1 MHFLD
6 LTWCVAY
13 YYPLDIIRDV
23 DFCIKDIALGM
34 FLIFFVMQRLCSE
47 VQSVLMHT
55 ACDEPHL

>member
-1 MHFLD
+1 MFLFMHFLD

-34 FLIFFVMQRLCSE
+34 FLIFCHAETLFRGAKCLDAHSM
-47 VQSVLMHT
+47 
-55 ACDEPHL
+55 

>member
-23 DFCIKDIALGM
+23 DLLHQRHCFGNVSD
-34 FLIFFVMQRLCSE
+34 FFVMQRLCSE